1 MAKSPEV
8 YDKLAAFHE
17 GKAKKAWARAKSGE
31 EGYNYAEAKKHY
43 GKAKMHSETADRLR
57 KEGK

>member
-17 GKAKKAWARAKSGE
+17 GKAK
-31 EGYNYAEAKKHY
+31 
-43 GKAKMHSETADRLR
+43 MHSETADRLR

>member
-17 GKAKKAWARAKSGE
+17 GKAKKAWAKAKSGA
-31 EGYNYAEAKKHY
+31 EGYYYAEAKKQY
-43 GKAKMHSETADRLR
+43 DQAKAHTKTAERLR
-57 KEGK
+57 QGK